1 MKIVLNILFVAMVSM
16 AIMLCA
22 WCRKKAWLNLTVVKE
37 QESRILSRT
46 KLGMI
51 HPDSAVIA
59 GLVHAWQAVCDA
71 DSFLMINGRFD

>member
-22 WCRKKAWLNLTVVKE
+22 WCSKKVTVVKE